1 LFIAA
6 VRPLRLLFLKYFMKK
21 FFALTSIVCLC
32 CFVAIAQQDGD
43 STKENVS
50 FGESDSLFSNFSYTI
65 TDGNKVI
72 LQWQADSIHADDY
85 FVIERSEDG
94 NNFETIGAI
103 KKVSSDNQYEIAD
116 NSSVTGYSFY
126 RIKWVAKSGRSF
138 YSKSLQIVTT
148 RNVALKFYPNPVDKL
163 LIVETDHPVN
173 MQVINSLGVN
183 KLNIQL
189 HQGLQVIDVSTLE
202 RGTYILHIIDNDR
215 NRNILQQLIK
225 N

>member
-1 LFIAA
+1 
-6 VRPLRLLFLKYFMKK
+6 MKK

-32 CFVAIAQQDGD
+32 CFVAIAQQERD
-43 STKENVS
+43 STKENIS
-50 FGESDSLFSNFSYTI
+50 IGESDSLFSNFSYI
-65 TDGNKVI
+65 IKDDNKVM
-72 LQWQADSIHADDY
+72 LQWQADSIPVDDY

-94 NNFETIGAI
+94 NNFETIGVI
-103 KKVSSDNQYEIAD
+103 KKASIDNQYEVAD
-116 NSSVTGYSFY
+116 NSSVTGYNFY
-126 RIKWVAKSGRSF
+126 RIKYAARSGRIF
-138 YSKSLQIVTT
+138 YTKSIQINTG

-202 RGTYILHIIDNDR
+202 RGTYILHITDNDR
-215 NRNILQQLIK
+215 NRNILQQLVK